1 LAGLWGLL
9 QTFYHRARFLQ
20 RQGFRPEDVREGFRV
35 IAEEAAAVRQQLRN
49 SDRDMM
55 RHRQRMRAASVTGVL
70 GVAMALFTFR
80 FLRTLDP
87 VTGRHDIPSLGLLTV
102 VAAAIMISLALVS
115 FLTDP
120 VREPLL
126 ERLTSWLARGRLGQ
140 FLFRLAGRGLT
151 LPGTSTPTG
160 EADAGDA
167 VTIASSLFS
176 LLPTPI
182 RRRLAATRRQVVALE
197 QEATELSRQE
207 RVLEG
212 ALMEAGTTLAGVVDP
227 LADRRA
233 AVLSEMETAR
243 AAALDRRAEIL
254 TCLEGVR
261 LELVRLRSGLGSP
274 EEVEAE
280 LA

>member
-1 LAGLWGLL
+1 
-9 QTFYHRARFLQ
+9 
-20 RQGFRPEDVREGFRV
+20 
-35 IAEEAAAVRQQLRN
+35 
-49 SDRDMM
+49 
-55 RHRQRMRAASVTGVL
+55 
-70 GVAMALFTFR
+70 
-80 FLRTLDP
+80 
-87 VTGRHDIPSLGLLTV
+87 
-102 VAAAIMISLALVS
+102 
-115 FLTDP
+115 
-120 VREPLL
+120 
-126 ERLTSWLARGRLGQ
+126 
-140 FLFRLAGRGLT
+140 
-151 LPGTSTPTG
+151 
-160 EADAGDA
+160 
-167 VTIASSLFS
+167 
-176 LLPTPI
+176 LPTPI

-212 ALMEAGTTLAGVVDP
+212 ALMEAGTTLAGVADP